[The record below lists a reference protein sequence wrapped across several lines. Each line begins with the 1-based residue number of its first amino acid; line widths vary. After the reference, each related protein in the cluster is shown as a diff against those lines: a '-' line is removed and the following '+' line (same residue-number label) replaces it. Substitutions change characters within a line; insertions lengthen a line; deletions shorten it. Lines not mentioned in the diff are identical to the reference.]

1 MNKVLFFFL
10 AICAL
15 FAACAEKASDD
26 ANIVAR
32 FGDTYLYKDHVIQQI
47 PPYATAAD
55 SAEFIKN
62 YITSWGMRRAL
73 NEIAEHNVNYKNAE
87 IEEQVQRF
95 RTELYID
102 KYEEL
107 FTQQKLDTIVTIAQL
122 DTYYATHKAEF
133 ILQYDVV
140 KPLFIVLP
148 EQYVTQQ
155 LRRSFMSNDID
166 DLDQLKDL
174 CYKYSTKFYLDDKW
188 VIINQLKQEMPNQIS
203 SQELLNPRGLII
215 DFEDNV
221 YFIKISKHIQAG
233 NPSPREMVYEKIANN
248 ILYKRKIEL
257 LNTMRTRVFQDAER
271 KGQFEVF
278 YQTQNR

>member
-1 MNKVLFFFL
+1 MKQITFFL
-10 AICAL
+10 SVVCVA
-15 FAACAEKASDD
+15 FAACSEKAEDD

-32 FGDTYLYKDHVIQQI
+32 FGKTYLYKDYVLQQI
-47 PPYATAAD
+47 PSHATAAD
-55 SAEFIKN
+55 SVEFIEN
-62 YITSWGMRRAL
+62 YIKAWGMRNAL
-73 NEIAEHNVNYKNAE
+73 YEMAENNVSYKNNE

-107 FTQQKLDTIVTIAQL
+107 FTQQKLDTIITIAQL
-122 DTYYATHKAEF
+122 DTYYVTHKAEF

-148 EQYVTQQ
+148 KQYVTPQ
-155 LRRSFMSNDID
+155 LRRSFMTNDID
-166 DLDQLKDL
+166 NLDQLKDV
-174 CYKYSTKFYLDDKW
+174 CYKYSTKFYLDEKW
-188 VIINQLKQEMPNQIS
+188 VILNQLQQEVPKQIS
-203 SQELLNPRGLII
+203 TQELLNPRGLIV

-257 LNTMRTRVFQDAER
+257 LNTMRTRVFQDAVR
-271 KGQFEVF
+271 KGEFDVF
-278 YQTQNR
+278 YK